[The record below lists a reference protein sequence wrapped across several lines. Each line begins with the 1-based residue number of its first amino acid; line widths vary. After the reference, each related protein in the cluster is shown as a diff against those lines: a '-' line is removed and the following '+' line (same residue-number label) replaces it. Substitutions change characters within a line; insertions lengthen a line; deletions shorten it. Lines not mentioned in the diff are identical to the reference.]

1 LGAEEEDEE
10 EEVVVTHAPPL
21 SSSSSSSSSSTS
33 SSSNLLPADVR
44 SAKGWHEVDEISDE
58 LKRTHQELVDYH
70 EGKKDLYQSLLSR
83 SSVFLREHVPRLQQ
97 VEARN
102 KIEKE
107 FWNIHNEW

>member
-1 LGAEEEDEE
+1 LGAEEEEE
-10 EEVVVTHAPPL
+10 EEVVVVTHAPPL

>member
-1 LGAEEEDEE
+1 
-10 EEVVVTHAPPL
+10 
-21 SSSSSSSSSSTS
+21 
-33 SSSNLLPADVR
+33 LLPADVR